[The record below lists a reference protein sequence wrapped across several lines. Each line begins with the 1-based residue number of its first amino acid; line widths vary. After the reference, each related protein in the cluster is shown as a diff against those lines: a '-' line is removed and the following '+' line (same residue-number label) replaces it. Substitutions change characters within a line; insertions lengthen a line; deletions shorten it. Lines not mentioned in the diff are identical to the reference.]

1 MHLLPAESGK
11 PDPMSELA
19 QSRLDG
25 ESDVQFWERYTRQKY
40 YRYEELAAAT
50 ATFRANGSNSE
61 VIRRAETAQRQ
72 AAFYLE
78 GATQRLYESICEAF
92 KHKPLNQESQ

>member
-1 MHLLPAESGK
+1 MHLIPAESGNV
-11 PDPMSELA
+11 DPMSELA
-19 QSRLDG
+19 KSRLDN

-40 YRYEELAAAT
+40 ERYFEFSIAT

-78 GATQRLYESICEAF
+78 GATQRLYEAICEAF
-92 KHKPLNQESQ
+92 KR